1 MSKSNES
8 VGMMTYY
15 LKMIRF
21 HRMMLRHGLYHRHI
35 FPMVVIKKLKEE
47 LVIFRRKEEIRNW
60 VRVVVRSRV
69 IVLS

>member
-1 MSKSNES
+1 M
-8 VGMMTYY
+8 
-15 LKMIRF
+15 
-21 HRMMLRHGLYHRHI
+21 
-35 FPMVVIKKLKEE
+35 VIKKLKEE